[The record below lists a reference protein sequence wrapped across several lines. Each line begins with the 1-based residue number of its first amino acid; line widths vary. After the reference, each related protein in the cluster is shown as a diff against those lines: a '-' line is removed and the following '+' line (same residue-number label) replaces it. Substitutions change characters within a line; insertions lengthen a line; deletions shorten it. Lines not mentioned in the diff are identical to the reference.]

1 MLYKLLSAI
10 GISAGQTNGI
20 EDEFASR
27 REAPRRHNDKCM
39 GVIDGKAMP
48 VVDWSMGGVRVFGD
62 TRTMAV
68 GQEVDVTLK
77 FQVQNSLVNIQHRG
91 EIVRKGRDT
100 FALKF
105 KPLTHDVRQNF
116 SQIIDNFNAMEFA
129 TSQA

>member
-10 GISAGQTNGI
+10 GISTGQTNGI

-27 REAPRRHNDKCM
+27 RESPRRHNDKCM

-91 EIVRKGRDT
+91 EVVRKGRDT
-100 FALKF
+100 FALRF
-105 KPLTHDVRQNF
+105 KPLTNDVRQNF

-129 TSQA
+129 SSQA